1 MKIALVGY
9 RKQKKFAQ
17 GVQTD
22 EDADLLQF
30 LKGRG
35 LDVVTTIWNDHTVDW
50 TDFNVIIIKSP
61 WDYHNHLSDF
71 LAWLESLEISGVRVL
86 NPVEVIRWNSH
97 KKYLQEI
104 ASRELPVIA
113 SKYLQKGEF
122 FNEQLFN
129 DLYTDRLVLKPC
141 VSAGA
146 QNTIVI
152 DSTNYENYRDDINL
166 LLTNEDFIAQPFVDE
181 IEEGEWSFLFFNGV
195 YSHCVLK
202 TPKSGDFR
210 VQHYHGGRISYPDPN
225 PIHVAEAKRYID
237 AVGQQ
242 TLYARVDG
250 VIVNGGFRLMELEL
264 IEPYL
269 FFDGNEALMENY
281 YQALLA
287 LMIQE

>member
-9 RKQKKFAQ
+9 QKQEKFAQ

-22 EDADLLQF
+22 EDTDLLLF
-30 LKGRG
+30 LKGKG
-35 LDVVTTIWNDHTVDW
+35 LDVVATVWNDRNVDW
-50 TDFNVIIIKSP
+50 NSFNVAIIKSP

-71 LAWLESLEISGVRVL
+71 LAWLESLESLDIRVL
-86 NPVEVIRWNSH
+86 NPAGVIRWNSH

-104 ASRELPVIA
+104 ASRDLPVIT
-113 SKYLQKGEF
+113 SRYLQKGEV
-122 FNEQLFN
+122 FNEQLFS

-146 QNTIVI
+146 QNTIAI
-152 DSTNYENYRDDINL
+152 DSTNYENYRADINS
-166 LLTNEDFIAQPFVDE
+166 LLTTEDLIAQPFVEE
-181 IEEGEWSFLFFNGV
+181 IEEGEWSFLFFNGI

-225 PIHVAEAKRYID
+225 PIHVAEAKRYFD
-237 AVGQQ
+237 AIGQQ
-242 TLYARVDG
+242 ILYARVDG
-250 VIVNGGFRLMELEL
+250 VVINGGFRLMELEL

-269 FFDGNEALMENY
+269 FFDGREALMENY
-281 YQALLA
+281 YRALLA
-287 LMIQE
+287 LIGQQ